1 MFIIT
6 NDDGIDADGIKAL
19 AEIITDDKVIIAPD
33 RALSGCGHQLTTTE
47 AIIVTEKNNQEYA
60 ISGTPADCV
69 RLGISVIHPS
79 ANFVL
84 SGINAGGN
92 LGVDIHTSGTVA
104 AAREA
109 AIQGLGVGAKG
120 VIGIALSQVI
130 KYPQP
135 INWDITKQQTKRVL
149 KELLNRELPKGC
161 FWNVNLPPLDSSRNP
176 EILFCNPSIDPLPLD
191 FKQEGNR
198 YYYQGKYW
206 QRKITT
212 DTDVD
217 VCFSGNIAVSLIS
230 L

>member
-1 MFIIT
+1 MFLIT
-6 NDDGIDADGIKAL
+6 NDDGIDAEGIKAL

-33 RALSGCGHQLTTTE
+33 RALSGCGHQVTTTE
-47 AIIVTEKNNQEYA
+47 AITVTEKNYREYA

-79 ANFVL
+79 ANYVL

-92 LGVDIHTSGTVA
+92 LGIDIYMSGTVA

-109 AIQGLGVGAKG
+109 AIQGLGA
-120 VIGIALSQVI
+120 IALSQVI

-161 FWNVNLPPLDSSRNP
+161 FWNVNIPPLDASANP
-176 EILFCNPSIDPLPLD
+176 EIVYCEPSIDPLPLD
-191 FKQEGNR
+191 FKQEGNQ
-198 YYYQGKYW
+198 YFYQGKYW
-206 QRKITT
+206 QRKITK

-217 VCFSGNIAVSLIS
+217 VCFSGNIAVSLIKNVEFKI
-230 L
+230 

>member
-33 RALSGCGHQLTTTE
+33 RPLSGCGHQVTTTE
-47 AIIVTEKNNQEYA
+47 AITVTEKKHREYA

-69 RLGISVIHPS
+69 RLGISVIHSS
-79 ANFVL
+79 ANYVL

-92 LGVDIHTSGTVA
+92 LGTDIYLSGTVA
-104 AAREA
+104 AAREG
-109 AIQGLGVGAKG
+109 AIQGLGA
-120 VIGIALSQVI
+120 IAISQLI

-135 INWDITKQQTKRVL
+135 INWDITKQQTKRIL
-149 KELLNRELPKGC
+149 KELLNKELPKGC
-161 FWNVNLPPLDSSRNP
+161 FWNVNLPPLAPSANP
-176 EILFCNPSIDPLPLD
+176 DIVYCEPSIDPLPLD
-191 FKQEGNR
+191 FRQQGNQ

-206 QRKITT
+206 KRKITR

-217 VCFSGNIAVSLIS
+217 VCFSGNIAIS
-230 L
+230 LLKLAN